1 MRLIAEGTD
10 DEDTDAELRLD
21 AVSSYLDLVEKPHL
35 PDILVKIICW
45 VSVCVGGGALNGHLC
60 SESTE
65 RGAALVFYIRSI
77 NPRVIVESF
86 PVLPVQHCKHVC
98 ILVRPT

>member
-21 AVSSYLDLVEKPHL
+21 AVSAYVELLDKPNL

-45 VSVCVGGGALNGHLC
+45 VSRNRKCTFTC
-60 SESTE
+60 
-65 RGAALVFYIRSI
+65 RIRM
-77 NPRVIVESF
+77 
-86 PVLPVQHCKHVC
+86 
-98 ILVRPT
+98 